1 MQSIIDLMQSQLWFY
16 LTTVGLVSLCVGS
29 FLNVVIYRLPLMMQR
44 EWQSECR
51 ILLEDEL
58 KANVANTNKNTNSTV
73 GGNTEN
79 STGSNQPFNLVK
91 PNSTCPK
98 CKTAIKPWQNIPI
111 ISWLFLKGKCANCSN
126 PISVRYPAVEAIT
139 AILSLV
145 VAYSFGATEQ
155 ALLYILVTWVLVAL
169 TFIDIDHMLLPDQ
182 LTLPLVWLALIAS
195 VMGYTIAPADAIVG
209 AACGYLS
216 LWSVFWLFKLL
227 TGKEGMG
234 YGDFKLLAVFGALLG
249 WQSLLTIIL
258 LSSVV
263 GAIIGIALLSIQGK
277 DKATPIP
284 FGPYLAIAG
293 WIAMLWGSQL
303 QSTYFNL
310 MGY

>member
-1 MQSIIDLMQSQLWFY
+1 MQSIIEVMQSQLWFY
-16 LTTVGLVSLCVGS
+16 LTTIGLVSLCVGS

-44 EWQSECR
+44 EWQGECR
-51 ILLEDEL
+51 LLLESEL
-58 KANVANTNKNTNSTV
+58 KNNIADTN
-73 GGNTEN
+73 E
-79 STGSNQPFNLVK
+79 PFNLAK

-98 CKTAIKPWQNIPI
+98 CKTAIKAWQNIPV
-111 ISWLFLKGKCANCSN
+111 ISWLFLKGKCASCSN
-126 PISVRYPAVEAIT
+126 PISARYPIVEAIT
-139 AILSLV
+139 ALLSLV
-145 VAYSFGATEQ
+145 VAYKLGATEQ
-155 ALLYILVTWVLVAL
+155 ALLYIAITWALVAL

-182 LTLPLVWLALIAS
+182 ITLPLVWLALIAA
-195 VMGYTIAPADAIVG
+195 VLGYTVTPTDAIIG

-263 GAIIGIALLSIQGK
+263 GAIIGIALLTIQGK

-293 WIAMLWGSQL
+293 WITMLWGEQL
-303 QSTYFNL
+303 QASYFNL
-310 MGY
+310 IGY

>member
-1 MQSIIDLMQSQLWFY
+1 MQSIIEVMQSQLWFY
-16 LTTVGLVSLCVGS
+16 LTTIGLISLCIGS

-51 ILLEDEL
+51 ILLDDEL
-58 KANVANTNKNTNSTV
+58 KANKSKQANINK
-73 GGNTEN
+73 
-79 STGSNQPFNLVK
+79 PFNLVK

-111 ISWLFLKGKCANCSN
+111 ISWLILKGKCASCSN
-126 PISVRYPAVEAIT
+126 PISARYPAVELIT
-139 AILSLV
+139 ALLSLI

-155 ALLYILVTWVLVAL
+155 ALLYIFVTWILVAL

-195 VMGYTIAPADAIVG
+195 VMGYTITPTDAIIG

-216 LWSVFWLFKLL
+216 LWCVFWLFKLL

-293 WIAMLWGSQL
+293 WITMLWGNQI
-303 QSTYFNL
+303 QGTYFNL
-310 MGY
+310 IGY

>member
-1 MQSIIDLMQSQLWFY
+1 MQSLFIDISNAMQANLWFY
-16 LTTVGLVSLCVGS
+16 LTTVGLVSLCIGS
-29 FLNVVIYRLPLMMQR
+29 FLNVVIYRLPVMMQK
-44 EWQSECR
+44 EWQTECR
-51 ILLEDEL
+51 LLLADEL
-58 KANVANTNKNTNSTV
+58 TSPK
-73 GGNTEN
+73 TEQTT
-79 STGSNQPFNLVK
+79 SQTTDTFNLLK
-91 PNSTCPK
+91 PNSCCPK
-98 CKTAIKPWQNIPI
+98 CKAAIKPWQNIPI
-111 ISWLFLKGKCANCSN
+111 FSWLFLKGKCATCDN
-126 PISVRYPAVEAIT
+126 PISVRYPIVEAIT

-145 VAYSFGATEQ
+145 VAYTFGATEQ
-155 ALLYILVTWVLVAL
+155 ALLYIVVTWALVAL

-182 LTLPLVWLALIAS
+182 LTLPLLWLALIAS
-195 VMGYTIAPADAIVG
+195 VMGYTIAPSDAIIG

-216 LWSVFWLFKLL
+216 LWSVFWLFKLI

-263 GAIIGIALLSIQGK
+263 GAVIGIALLSIQGK

-293 WIAMLWGSQL
+293 WITMLWGTQL
-303 QSTYFNL
+303 QNSYFNFI
-310 MGY
+310 GY